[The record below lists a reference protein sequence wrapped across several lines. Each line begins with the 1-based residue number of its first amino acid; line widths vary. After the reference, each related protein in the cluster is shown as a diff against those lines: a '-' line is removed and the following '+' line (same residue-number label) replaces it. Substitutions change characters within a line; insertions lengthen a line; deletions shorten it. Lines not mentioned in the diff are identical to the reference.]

1 MQFLRKNNTLET
13 KGEEKSS
20 ETMTSAVDSL
30 KEKKERFSYVTDFK
44 DGYALALS
52 ERLVIIDEDY
62 EVKEKTPYSSRSNN
76 ALLMPKGWKNGYII
90 LYNENTF
97 SYAIFDQDLQRVSP
111 GEYYRI
117 EYDYFKDGYVKVTT
131 TDERRKIMKV
141 GVLNS
146 DIKSVVSCGIYND
159 VKYLGDDLFVGL
171 KSKSE
176 YEWHNDESTIIS
188 SKGGKEEV
196 LHTVNGVVL
205 NIFVYEGKKYYYF
218 EDGNHKYGYY
228 AENFE
233 TFIEPKYEV
242 LGKVDEKGECIFI
255 EDGITGKMNF
265 RTGEKKFRNYIEN

>member
-13 KGEEKSS
+13 EGEKKSS
-20 ETMTSAVDSL
+20 ETITSAADSL
-30 KEKKERFSYVTDFK
+30 KKERFSYITDFK
-44 DGYALALS
+44 DGYALAINALS
-52 ERLVIIDEDY
+52 KKLVIIDEDY
-62 EVKEKTPYSSRSNN
+62 EVKEKTPYNN
-76 ALLMPKGWKNGYII
+76 QGCPEGWRNGYIVF
-90 LYNENTF
+90 YNEHTF

-111 GEYYRI
+111 REYYRI

-171 KSKSE
+171 KSQSE

-188 SKGGKEEV
+188 SKGGEENI

-205 NIFVYEGKKYYYF
+205 NIFVYDGKKYYYF
-218 EDGNHKYGYY
+218 ENANHKYGYY
-228 AENFE
+228 DENFE

-242 LGKVDEKGECIFI
+242 LGKVDEKGECIFV
-255 EDGITGKMNF
+255 EDGITGKMKF
-265 RTGEKKFRNYIEN
+265 STREKKFRKPM